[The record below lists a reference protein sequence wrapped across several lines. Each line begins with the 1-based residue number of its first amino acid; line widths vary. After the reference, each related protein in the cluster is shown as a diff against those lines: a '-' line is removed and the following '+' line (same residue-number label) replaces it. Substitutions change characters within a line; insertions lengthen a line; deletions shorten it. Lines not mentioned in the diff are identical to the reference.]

1 MQLQRGRVRQPR
13 SLDDLT
19 SLEQAQLA
27 VAGERYD
34 GEALPAAARI
44 SHPDGDDD
52 VMLSSLT
59 VTELHDAG
67 GALRYVAWT
76 YCVDSGTVFA
86 AGTTDAV
93 ADVIQSGLTC
103 PDPALAAAL
112 ADAGLGG

>member
-1 MQLQRGRVRQPR
+1 MQLQRGRVREPR

-19 SLEQAQLA
+19 PLEQAQLA

-44 SHPDGDDD
+44 PHADGDDD

-59 VTELHDAG
+59 VVDLHDASG
-67 GALRYVAWT
+67 EVRYVAWT
-76 YCVDSGTVFA
+76 YCVDAGTVFA
-86 AGTTDAV
+86 AGTTDVLAE
-93 ADVIQSGLTC
+93 VIQFGLSC

-112 ADAGLGG
+112 SAAGIGG

>member
-19 SLEQAQLA
+19 PLEQAQLA

-44 SHPDGDDD
+44 SHPD
-52 VMLSSLT
+52 
-59 VTELHDAG
+59 
-67 GALRYVAWT
+67 
-76 YCVDSGTVFA
+76 
-86 AGTTDAV
+86 AV
-93 ADVIQSGLTC
+93 ADVIQFGLTC

-112 ADAGLGG
+112 AAAGLGG

>member
-1 MQLQRGRVRQPR
+1 MQLQPGRVRQPL
-13 SLDDLT
+13 SLADL
-19 SLEQAQLA
+19 SPLEQAQLA

-34 GEALPAAARI
+34 GEELPAAARI
-44 SHPDGDDD
+44 PHADGDDD

-86 AGTTDAV
+86 AGSTDVV
-93 ADVIQSGLTC
+93 AEIIQFGLTC
-103 PDPALAAAL
+103 PDPELAAAL
-112 ADAGLGG
+112 DAAGWRG